1 MARKGVKNAPSE
13 FQVINNFDSAGY
25 DITGGQGNSSNIE
38 DIKKKCIETPGC
50 AGFVYQPASGQ
61 YWLKNANM
69 WPKGKRN
76 ISTGLNLYIRTP
88 TLHLN
93 SSCNSNNI
101 ETITQEEFN
110 YSRGSNMNPQTK
122 CALGTISN
130 RDNENINAQYQK
142 LNVILEK
149 MHSRIVQLGGED
161 VQLNNRLLGQYS
173 LLKNRLQK
181 YEQVYSSIEK
191 TSKLTKHDA
200 ALEEDATLNMLSN
213 DKQFLLWSIAAMGI
227 TVGALKFMK

>member
-1 MARKGVKNAPSE
+1 MGP
-13 FQVINNFDSAGY
+13 
-25 DITGGQGNSSNIE
+25 T
-38 DIKKKCIETPGC
+38 
-50 AGFVYQPASGQ
+50 
-61 YWLKNANM
+61 M
-69 WPKGKRN
+69 N
-76 ISTGLNLYIRTP
+76 ISTTC
-88 TLHLN
+88 
-93 SSCNSNNI
+93 S
-101 ETITQEEFN
+101 
-110 YSRGSNMNPQTK
+110 
-122 CALGTISN
+122 LGTISS
-130 RDNENINAQYQK
+130 RDLQNVNLQYKNLNA
-142 LNVILEK
+142 ILEK

>member
-1 MARKGVKNAPSE
+1 M
-13 FQVINNFDSAGY
+13 
-25 DITGGQGNSSNIE
+25 
-38 DIKKKCIETPGC
+38 
-50 AGFVYQPASGQ
+50 
-61 YWLKNANM
+61 
-69 WPKGKRN
+69 
-76 ISTGLNLYIRTP
+76 
-88 TLHLN
+88 
-93 SSCNSNNI
+93 
-101 ETITQEEFN
+101 
-110 YSRGSNMNPQTK
+110 
-122 CALGTISN
+122 GTIST
-130 RDNENINAQYQK
+130 RDNENINAQYEK

-161 VQLNNRLLGQYS
+161 VELNNRLLGQYS

>member
-1 MARKGVKNAPSE
+1 
-13 FQVINNFDSAGY
+13 
-25 DITGGQGNSSNIE
+25 
-38 DIKKKCIETPGC
+38 
-50 AGFVYQPASGQ
+50 
-61 YWLKNANM
+61 
-69 WPKGKRN
+69 
-76 ISTGLNLYIRTP
+76 
-88 TLHLN
+88 
-93 SSCNSNNI
+93 
-101 ETITQEEFN
+101 
-110 YSRGSNMNPQTK
+110 MNPQTK

>member
-1 MARKGVKNAPSE
+1 MPATSLESSCSSNVTPLSQNE
-13 FQVINNFDSAGY
+13 FHYNMGP
-25 DITGGQGNSSNIE
+25 TMNSS
-38 DIKKKCIETPGC
+38 T
-50 AGFVYQPASGQ
+50 
-61 YWLKNANM
+61 
-69 WPKGKRN
+69 
-76 ISTGLNLYIRTP
+76 T
-88 TLHLN
+88 
-93 SSCNSNNI
+93 
-101 ETITQEEFN
+101 
-110 YSRGSNMNPQTK
+110 
-122 CALGTISN
+122 CALGTISS
-130 RDNENINAQYQK
+130 RDLQNVNLQYKNLNA
-142 LNVILEK
+142 ILEK

-200 ALEEDATLNMLSN
+200 ALEENATLNMLSN